1 MNQTLLESLVSTI
14 NGREGGSSHL
24 VTVPP
29 SPHLADALLSS
40 PIVQVSTTHHPSPT
54 TPWDTSFTVDHFL
67 YYQSLSLTLG
77 EYVELKRS
85 LQLQD

>member
-40 PIVQVSTTHHPSPT
+40 PIVQVCIAHNTCAH
-54 TPWDTSFTVDHFL
+54 
-67 YYQSLSLTLG
+67 
-77 EYVELKRS
+77 
-85 LQLQD
+85 